1 MAMAKQSSLQIRRL
15 GIDTYQ
21 EAVIY
26 MRHDCLI
33 CQSEGFG
40 AQSRIRVTIDDQS
53 IIATLN
59 IVSSDI
65 LQQGE
70 VGLSESAWELLAAEE
85 GEAAVFSHPPPLSSL
100 SEVHR
105 KIYGH
110 TLDAKAMDEIISD
123 VVERRYSDIHM
134 AAFLTACAGGRLN
147 RDEILALTSSM
158 INHGER
164 LHWDAPLVVDK
175 HCVGGLPGNRTSLII
190 VPIVASFGLMIPKTS
205 SRAITSPAGTAD
217 TMEVLAP
224 VDLSLADIRRVV
236 DKEGGCIV
244 WGGGVALSPADDQL
258 IRVERVLN
266 LDSEGQLIA
275 SVLSK
280 KIAAGSTHVLI
291 DLPVGETAKVR
302 SFETAKMLEHY
313 LVEVGAALGIQ
324 VSTLITDGSQPVGR
338 GIGPALEANDVLA
351 VLQGQADAPA
361 DLRQRSLQLAAGI
374 IEFSPSVA
382 QGAGY
387 AIAEEILSSGK
398 AWQKFQAICAAQGGM
413 REPGVAA
420 YQQVVCAEKAG
431 RVLAIDNRVIAR
443 IARTAGAP
451 QAKTAGVY
459 CSTIIGDRVEK
470 NQPLF
475 TIHAESQGEIDY
487 ALTLMA
493 EETPAI
499 HLDDKG
505 I

>member
-1 MAMAKQSSLQIRRL
+1 MKAELESLRIRRL

-21 EAVIY
+21 ETVVY
-26 MRHDCLI
+26 MRSDCLV

-40 AQSRIRVTIDDQS
+40 AQTRIRIRVENIS

-65 LQQGE
+65 LAVGE
-70 VGLSESAWELLAAEE
+70 VGLSESAWELLKAKE
-85 GEAAVFSHPPPLSSL
+85 GQKAYFSHPSPLSSL
-100 SEVHR
+100 SEVRR

-110 TLDAKAMDEIISD
+110 TLDPKAIDEIISD
-123 VVERRYSDIHM
+123 VVERRYSDIHI

-147 RDEILALTSSM
+147 RDEILALTNSM
-158 INHGER
+158 IQHGDR

-224 VDLSLADIRRVV
+224 VSLTLSEIRRAV

-244 WGGGVALSPADDQL
+244 WGGGVSLSPADDQL
-258 IRVERVLN
+258 IRVERGLD

-291 DLPVGETAKVR
+291 DLPVGDTAKVR
-302 SFETAKMLEHY
+302 SHEMARILEHY
-313 LVEVGAALGIQ
+313 LIEVGAELGIH
-324 VSTLITDGSQPVGR
+324 VSTYISDGSQPIGR
-338 GIGPALEANDVLA
+338 GIGPALEAKDVLA
-351 VLQGQADAPA
+351 VLQGHPDAPA
-361 DLRQRSLQLAAGI
+361 DLREHALQLAGRI
-374 IEFSPSVA
+374 IEFSTTVVHGS
-382 QGAGY
+382 GY
-387 AIAEEILSSGK
+387 AIAKKILNSGQ
-398 AWQKFQAICAAQGGM
+398 AWQKFQAICAVQGGL
-413 REPGVAA
+413 REPGTASH
-420 YQQVVCAEKAG
+420 QHEVCSEKAG
-431 RVLAIDNRVIAR
+431 KVVAIDNRVIAR

-459 CSTIIGDRVEK
+459 CCVQVGQILQKD
-470 NQPLF
+470 QPLF
-475 TIHAESQGEIDY
+475 VIHAESQGELNY
-487 ALTLMA
+487 ALALMA
-493 EETPAI
+493 EEPPAI
-499 HLDDKG
+499 HLG
-505 I
+505 EEGS